1 MSKHESVVVLRL
13 DGQAGGELWT
23 LLIHSNPFWQLCR
36 TDNGQSDGQSGSCR
50 VKRSRKLP
58 PSTDPGSVL

>member
-23 LLIHSNPFWQLCR
+23 LLIHSHSFWKLCT
-36 TDNGQSDGQSGSCR
+36 TDNGGWTVSPLAAAEQKEVGGFQ
-50 VKRSRKLP
+50 
-58 PSTDPGSVL
+58 